1 MAPQSEKS
9 VSDESQPEEES
20 GEDEGIALDDDD
32 VESVDQ
38 DAIPQRKVQV
48 DNKVHPSPT
57 PVHWLAHLIFL
68 LGQVALERI
77 RDTIKLD
84 ESLPWTETL
93 TVSFPETIDVDVDD
107 DLGREL
113 AL

>member
-1 MAPQSEKS
+1 MARQFEKS
-9 VSDESQPEEES
+9 VSDESEPQEES
-20 GEDEGIALDDDD
+20 GEDEEIALDDDD
-32 VESVDQ
+32 VDSVDQ
-38 DAIPQRKVQV
+38 DVIPQRKVQV
-48 DNKVHPSPT
+48 DNKVRS
-57 PVHWLAHLIFL
+57 LATLYWPARLILFD
-68 LGQVALERI
+68 GQITLERI

-84 ESLPWTETL
+84 QSLPWTETL